1 MTKPIVTLLL
11 ILTALTGTLGAQTLY
26 DQMGKVPA
34 AVCKVAPLPKEMA
47 EKKAKLEA
55 EKARK
60 LVRQGM
66 SVPSVDSRVMTN
78 KGRFVIEGNNG
89 VYRLRASN
97 KDITVALPVYS
108 LRNSSHGQEGWK
120 SGSEKFNVKRDRM
133 SSAIITGGQ
142 YIRILNNKDKEC
154 AMSDFVFEANNPAIK
169 MEGNK
174 IVLQVPVLHIAAG
187 MYPTD
192 YKITCTHV
200 PSGGKYIYDLHMDW
214 REEISCSG
222 ADGAYAFDVFPSD
235 TFPDIALMYNMLTK
249 ELQIVRLPFTF
260 EAEGHDGSN
269 GRRGVNGANGV
280 NESEWTDSDGK
291 KHHVKGTCGKPG
303 EDGHPGGDGTP
314 GGTFLICVSDVLLN
328 TFGLE
333 AVTATVDG
341 GKGGKGGQGGKGGKH
356 GIGSG
361 CSGKAADGKNGANGK
376 DGQRGDFLFV
386 VADVNEFYYSI
397 P

>member
-11 ILTALTGTLGAQTLY
+11 TLTVLSGMTTAQTLY

-66 SVPSVDSRVMTN
+66 SVPNVDARVMTSKN
-78 KGRFVIEGNNG
+78 KFVIEGSNG
-89 VYRLRASN
+89 VYRIRASR
-97 KDITVALPVYS
+97 DVTVALPVYS
-108 LRNSSHGQEGWK
+108 LKNTSHGQEGWK
-120 SGSEKFNVKRDRM
+120 GGSEKFNAKRDRM
-133 SSAIITGGQ
+133 SSAVISGGQ
-142 YIRILNNKDKEC
+142 YIRILNRNDKEC
-154 AMSDFVFEANNPAIK
+154 SMSDFVFESDNNAVK

-187 MYPTD
+187 MYPSD

-200 PSGGKYIYDLHMDW
+200 PSGARYIFDLHMDW
-214 REEISCSG
+214 RDEINCSG
-222 ADGAYAFDVFPSD
+222 EDGAYCFDVFPSD
-235 TFPDIALMYNMLTK
+235 TFPDLALMYNMLTK
-249 ELQIVRLPFTF
+249 ELQVVRVPFTF
-260 EAEGHDGSN
+260 NGEGRDGSN
-269 GRRGVNGANGV
+269 GRRGVNGANGT
-280 NESEWTDSDGK
+280 NENEWTDSDGK

-314 GGTFLICVSDVLLN
+314 GATFLICVSDALLN
-328 TFGLE
+328 TFGLD
-333 AVTATVDG
+333 AVSATID
-341 GKGGKGGQGGKGGKH
+341 GGKGGQGGKGGKGGRH
-356 GIGSG
+356 GEGSG
-361 CSGKAADGKNGANGK
+361 CSGKAADGKDGPKGHDGK
-376 DGQRGDFLFV
+376 RGDFLYV